1 MPFWKTD
8 LTGRALVIP
17 RAAWDDQHAASLEC
31 ALPMD
36 EGPSNR
42 HGFVGA
48 AQNTDV
54 TVTAVPAPTL
64 VTGQNTRFY
73 GSCCSFTSSGLTVT
87 FVDRS
92 LFGAPNSN
100 FTMETWV
107 RVAETGDGA
116 LFTLG
121 NVSVAIAGSTIVL
134 CGDTSAA
141 FTRAVWAHVAVVRN
155 GSTTVTLFVNGVPVC
170 TSSPTIAAAIS
181 TVAAFGVAC
190 LASDMRV
197 YSTAKYAANFAS
209 SFVPTVVPA
218 SDITRTTNGTT
229 VSIGITPSTYRT
241 MRVYAGFADPADP
254 AGPGT
259 EVAFSERAAVYA
271 APSGIT
277 CTFASPVY
285 TLTGTSVSVTT
296 TGFTATAPGSV
307 TIFASKTS
315 GDPAPVAVSDRTAL
329 SATGTATV
337 LCSFPTAGTVYVYA
351 RFANADG
358 LFGGTLVAAPST
370 VTVTDYALPTVSATT
385 TSPVPSQMVAG
396 TPVQCTVTL
405 TGSNYTSLTAS
416 SLRITIGTVAA
427 TGLSYVQ
434 STGVATFTLTSQSGA
449 YDVTLVISSPLA
461 GSTFTKTTV
470 VRMVLVDNVAGFA
483 YPTAIAVS
491 PASVLAGASNSLTVN
506 ITPALEQTVQSVLYY
521 GATIDA
527 AVAAGGKQVPLT
539 AGTTGPVTFDLPSTL
554 AATSYVFARIV
565 TPSGVTGPTMQSAAL
580 ALYVFPT
587 SVASVSGPLYAYRQN
602 VTIVLGGG
610 ASVPSTASVAFAST
624 STGTPT
630 LIGSYTLN
638 ADGSVVFP
646 FEPLATGTVFFFV
659 KARAQGGQEQPS
671 FLVSGANTVSNYE
684 FPTVASSSVPSL
696 VEATAATG
704 SVTLTGPNVASFTAA
719 NMKITIGATTATG
732 LTYNTTTG
740 TVGFSVT
747 PTRGVWPLVLELS
760 APSAISFS
768 TTRAVGSFLVDGAAG
783 FTYPTALTV
792 SPILTMGVA
801 VSATVTVTP
810 APGLSGA
817 QCSVYMGAT
826 ESLALATTAVT
837 APLSSAG
844 SASVSLTAPADASEH
859 VTVFI
864 RVLTPSGVLGPVVR
878 SAGAPAYRLPTAVR
892 SVSAPAVSQGIATTV
907 TVELAGASTLVGST
921 ASVAYASTANSATP
935 TAVGTF
941 ALTKTGTVV
950 FPVTVATT
958 GPVYF
963 YVKARSPAG
972 QDQAAFI
979 VSSAVSVIA
988 AVAVTDYTAFRA
1000 FASANTAPWRAFS
1013 SAFLAAYY
1021 KNMDGGVKFNAY
1033 YSEIHRMGG
1042 RMPKWASTMTRPTMT
1057 SDASSTPYATMSNLH
1072 AWWSGFSNDI
1082 RYGMRRMWW
1091 EFATPRVVTSI
1102 IMYGNVFGRATANI
1116 KDEVIASN
1124 DGINF
1129 VRIPTQWNNAGT
1141 EDTFHL
1147 RFDRRKKG
1155 GDYSFWLPA
1164 TNRSLVSTQGLGTAP
1179 EPGKVC
1185 GASVGF
1191 GGATVE
1197 IELANMT
1204 AYKYYG
1210 IGSVGCGASMPIGS
1224 PYIGVYGRHVNARIP
1239 YGGTVSIPSPP
1250 DDGTWFPLLSYPADY
1265 FGESYP
1271 WTRLGAGAGGIAG
1284 ISSELAMFAIPQVQ
1298 ATSGVPA
1305 PVTYKHWRIRAAS
1318 SFWAACGPA
1327 AAIYLWKLGLYRDS
1341 ATALADTFGV
1351 GSDNYVQQDSNEL
1364 NVTGVVVP
1372 EGTES
1377 RDRIFRSI
1385 LEWTDVTML
1394 DYGNYLGHLYSLPS
1408 SKVYGLC
1415 VNLTSDAVY
1424 ACVSLDV
1431 HGAIGAIRFPNN
1443 MYFDANV
1450 RGGALIL
1457 EAATAEEPTKWVPMV
1472 CTTSGGAKLGREGLM
1487 AASSASSLG
1496 ANAALTNTVFS
1507 VAPYANTYT
1516 PPTGVESVTVPGSN
1530 LQVGT
1535 KRQSCTVRVAGSVW
1549 TPSTNARDDFS
1560 VHLVA
1565 AGSGDVGPVKSD
1577 CEVTGYNTTTGVL
1590 TFDAT
1595 PTTQGLCVFVVIV
1608 RSGEGT
1614 GITVA
1619 QLRPTD
1625 SYVLVEAAGT
1635 TDTLPKVA
1643 TVRVPVLVENTPSQ
1657 CSMILTGTGA
1667 STLVASSMRVTLGSA
1682 VATGLV
1688 YTAGTGT
1695 LAFTITGARGTWPLA
1710 LEISSPVVT
1719 RSIGSFVVTEAA
1731 GFTFTAPATVYTL
1744 TGASLAL
1751 AVKGSSA
1758 AGVTVFA
1765 SKVASDDAPTPIAS
1779 RVELSASGQATAVAR
1794 FPSAGLWYVYA
1805 RLSKADGVFVEPSA
1819 REGGTVTVVDYEM
1832 PTVASPG
1839 SLAFFAG
1846 VQSRYTL
1853 TLTGAGTSA
1862 LAALTASNIGVT
1874 LGAAAATGVSY
1885 VPGSGSVGFA
1895 IEPPAKG
1902 SWPLSVTLGSPLT
1915 GSTFSVTRAV
1925 GTFAVDDPTALAFPA
1940 SATLVSPQIMVQGH
1954 SVTVTL
1960 ALSNPVQSAGT
1971 ARVWYAA
1978 TTSSTTPTL
1987 VGSYAVSATGTLSF
2001 PLSLSALGSVYFYVK
2016 SEYAS
2021 GLGQAAYLITGAAT
2035 VREYT
2040 FPTSFTVTSSASF
2053 IIEAADAYI
2062 IPCTEMVSLD
2072 EVRIAAVP
2080 SDTVAPAT
2088 IAISYSTTQTPVGPG
2103 SQVWSLAA
2111 DGTAA
2116 KKLRLTTGGTYYL
2129 FARVTAPSGAY
2140 RDIACAT
2147 PVSTILS
2154 PLWPSTSTT
2163 TVNKGM
2169 ILGRFVDF
2177 GVDYGPYASWQGDYA
2192 AFWDKIYDV
2201 PRSLPASYYSNCYS
2215 SSVSQLHY
2223 VLTNPGLSYSWGF
2236 GGATSAVW
2244 WFRWGYKMPLVIRR
2258 FMFFESA
2265 PQGSVFTITAFADSS
2280 FSSATIIATIPGS
2293 SIAAPAGETY
2303 TWVPIANPAPFT
2315 HYEIR
2320 QTVGPFVTGPTLRVL
2335 LSS

>member
-8 LTGRALVIP
+8 LTGRALVMP

-42 HGFVGA
+42 HGFVGGA
-48 AQNTDV
+48 PNTDV

-64 VTGQNTRFY
+64 VTGQNARFY

-121 NVSVAIAGSTIVL
+121 NVSVAITGSTIVL
-134 CGDTSAA
+134 CGDTSSA
-141 FTRAVWAHVAVVRN
+141 FTRSVWAHVAVVRN

-170 TSSPTIAAAIS
+170 TSRPAIAAAIS

-197 YSTAKYAANFAS
+197 YSTAKYATNFAS
-209 SFVPTVVPA
+209 SFVPTVVQA
-218 SDITRTTNGTT
+218 SDITRITNGTT

-254 AGPGT
+254 AGPGA

-277 CTFASPVY
+277 CTFGSPVY

-315 GDPAPVAVSDRTAL
+315 GDPAPTAVSDRTAL

-337 LCSFPTAGTVYVYA
+337 LCSFPTAGTWYVYA
-351 RFANADG
+351 RFSNADG
-358 LFGGTLVAAPST
+358 LFGGALVAAPST

-427 TGLSYVQ
+427 TGLSYVPA
-434 STGVATFTLTSQSGA
+434 SGIATFTLTSQSGA

-470 VRMVLVDNVAGFA
+470 VRTVLVDNVAGFA

-610 ASVPSTASVAFAST
+610 ASVQSTASVAFAST

-768 TTRAVGSFLVDGAAG
+768 TTRAVGSFLVDGTAG

-837 APLSSAG
+837 APLSSTG
-844 SASVSLTAPADASEH
+844 SASVSLTAPADSSEH

-907 TVELAGASTLVGST
+907 TVELTGASTLVGST

-941 ALTKTGTVV
+941 ALAKTGTVV

-972 QDQAAFI
+972 QDQAAFV

-988 AVAVTDYTAFRA
+988 AVAVTDYTAFRT
-1000 FASANTAPWRAFS
+1000 FASANTAQWRAFS

-1021 KNMDGGVKFNAY
+1021 KNMDGGVKFSAY
-1033 YSEIHRMGG
+1033 YSEINGFS
-1042 RMPKWASTMTRPTMT
+1042 RMPKWASTMTKPSMT
-1057 SDASSTPYATMSNLH
+1057 SDASSTPYATMSNRH
-1072 AWWSGFSNDI
+1072 AWWAGFSNDI
-1082 RYGMRRMWW
+1082 RYGVRRMWW

-1129 VRIPTQWNNAGT
+1129 VRIPTQWNSAGT
-1141 EDTFHL
+1141 EDTFHM

-1155 GDYSFWLPA
+1155 GDYAFWLPA

-1185 GASVGF
+1185 GSSVGF

-1224 PYIGVYGRHVNARIP
+1224 PYIGVYGRHVNARLP
-1239 YGGTVSIPSPP
+1239 YGGMVSIPSPP

-1298 ATSGVPA
+1298 ATTGVPA

-1327 AAIYLWKLGLYRDS
+1327 VAIYLWKLGLYRDS

-1377 RDRIFRSI
+1377 RDMIFRSI
-1385 LEWTDVTML
+1385 VEWTDVTMV
-1394 DYGNYLGHLYSLPS
+1394 NLGSVEWPYSR
-1408 SKVYGLC
+1408 VYGLC

-1424 ACVSLDV
+1424 AGVSLDV
-1431 HGAIGAIRFPNN
+1431 HGAIGAIRFPSN

-1472 CTTSGGAKLGREGLM
+1472 CTTAGGAKLGREGLM

-1496 ANAALTNTVFS
+1496 ANAPLTNTLFS
-1507 VAPYANTYT
+1507 VAPYTNTYT

-1565 AGSGDVGPVKSD
+1565 AGSGDVGPIKSD
-1577 CEVTGYNTTTGVL
+1577 CDVTGYNTTTGVL
-1590 TFDAT
+1590 TFDTT
-1595 PTTQGLCVFVVIV
+1595 PTTQGLCVFAVIV

-1614 GITVA
+1614 GITAA

-1643 TVRVPVLVENTPSQ
+1643 TVRVPVLVENAPSQ

-1719 RSIGSFVVTEAA
+1719 RGIGSFVVTEAA

-1744 TGASLAL
+1744 TGASLSL

-1765 SKVASDDAPTPIAS
+1765 SKVASDNDPTPVAS
-1779 RVELSASGQATAVAR
+1779 RVQLSVSGQATAVAR
-1794 FPSAGLWYVYA
+1794 FPSSGLWYVYA
-1805 RLSKADGVFVEPSA
+1805 RLSKADGVFAGPSA
-1819 REGGTVTVVDYEM
+1819 LQGGTVTVVDYEM

-1846 VQSRYTL
+1846 VPSRYTL
-1853 TLTGAGTSA
+1853 TLTGANAAS
-1862 LAALTASNIGVT
+1862 LASSNVGIT

-1885 VPGSGSVGFA
+1885 VPGSGSVVFA

-1915 GSTFSVTRAV
+1915 GSTFSVTRTV
-1925 GTFAVDDPTALAFPA
+1925 GTFAVDDPTALVFPA
-1940 SATLVSPQIMVQGH
+1940 SAALVSPLILVQGH

-1971 ARVWYAA
+1971 ARVWHAA
-1978 TTSSTTPTL
+1978 TASSTTPTL

-2062 IPCTEMVSLD
+2062 TPCTEMVSLD

-2111 DGTAA
+2111 DGTAG

-2154 PLWPSTSTT
+2154 PLWPSTGTT

-2169 ILGRFVDF
+2169 ILGRFMDL
-2177 GVDYGPYASWQGDYA
+2177 GADYGPYADWGGQGYSV
-2192 AFWDKIYDV
+2192 FWDKIYDV
-2201 PRSLPASYYSNCYS
+2201 PRSLPASYYSNCNPS
-2215 SSVSQLHY
+2215 AVGTIQY
-2223 VLTNPGLSYSWGF
+2223 VLTNPSSGYPLGF
-2236 GGATSAVW
+2236 GGVTSAVW

-2258 FMFFESA
+2258 CLLFNTS
-2265 PQGSVFTITAFADSS
+2265 PQGAVYTITGFADSS
-2280 FSSATIIATIPGS
+2280 FSAGTIIATIPWS
-2293 SIAAPAGETY
+2293 SVGLSVEDWLGRGRDMA
-2303 TWVPIANPAPFT
+2303 WLPIANPVPFT

-2320 QTVGPFVTGPTLRVL
+2320 QTVGPFVTGHTLMMA
-2335 LSS
+2335 LSA